1 MHYEETS
8 NMKNLS
14 NILRRSNITPFERV
28 MALVHDDVHRE
39 KTGKGILSESD
50 VYALTKGWYG
60 SASEVTEY
68 NKYINI
74 ARLESSMYM
83 DAQMFLYRAEVSI
96 LRNQRVLDTFLPRA
110 RMINDLTDHPFA
122 KDIPFEESVRFLTQH
137 THLGYEKVLHIY
149 TFHKLPREI
158 QDDLLLLDEEI
169 ASDEKY
175 LRDQVFLYERFG
187 DGDILSKQ
195 NKDLIITNMYSRMYY
210 EGVKKIKNSTA
221 EKDGFLLHPF
231 FAELQIKDLLQKLVD
246 DEHIASD
253 KTDAGT
259 EEGLLSLVEE
269 CARNKNMSI
278 ERLVKEK
285 LSRWLDDGLFVN
297 EYSPLFMSGQFDT
310 WNGDTKKNHAEL
322 FAVWYTELQ
331 KSKQYFQVLFDSK
344 KLEKGVLEKE
354 FLGMTRT
361 TEIITGISLYA
372 CKEDADFVKEYKKQI
387 ESLLPI
393 ANVFLFIKKYA
404 APTKNYR
411 TLREFKKLAQKV
423 SSMFD
428 IDMTEKYTE
437 FINSYQEEVT
447 FLNLSSSRL
456 ADMATGHL
464 YLQESLRYI
473 IDIDEH
479 CFTFDLEEEGDVVNI
494 VQKYSDEFKKLG
506 VKTDTTDTVD

>member
-1 MHYEETS
+1 M
-8 NMKNLS
+8 
-14 NILRRSNITPFERV
+14 
-28 MALVHDDVHRE
+28 
-39 KTGKGILSESD
+39 LSESD
-50 VYALTKGWYG
+50 VYTLTQGWNG
-60 SASEVTEY
+60 DASEIKEY

-83 DAQMFLYRAEVSI
+83 DAQIFLYRAEVSI

-110 RMINDLTDHPFA
+110 RKIGDFTNHPFA
-122 KDIPFEESVRFLTQH
+122 KDIPVEESVRFLTQH
-137 THLGYEKVLHIY
+137 TYLRYEKVLHMY
-149 TFHKLPREI
+149 TFHKLPKEI

-175 LRDQVFLYERFG
+175 LGDQVFLYERFG
-187 DGDILSKQ
+187 DGNTLSKQ
-195 NKDLIITNMYSRMYY
+195 NKDLIITSIYSRMYY

-231 FAELQIKDLLQKLVD
+231 FAELQIKDLFQKVVD

-253 KTDAGT
+253 KTDVGT

-269 CARNKNMSI
+269 CARNKNTSI

-285 LSRWLDDGLFVN
+285 LSQWLDDGLFVN

-310 WNGDTKKNHAEL
+310 WNGDTKMSHKEL
-322 FAVWYTELQ
+322 FMVWHTELQ
-331 KSKQYFQVLFDSK
+331 KSKRYFQDLFESK

-354 FLGMTRT
+354 FLGMTRA
-361 TEIITGISLYA
+361 TEIITGTSLYS
-372 CKEDADFVKEYKKQI
+372 CNEDADFVKEYKKQI

-404 APTKNYR
+404 APTKNYK
-411 TLREFKKLAQKV
+411 TLCEFKKLAQKV

-437 FINSYQEEVT
+437 FIDSYQEEVT
-447 FLNLSSSRL
+447 FLNLSSGRL
-456 ADMATGHL
+456 TDIAIDHL
-464 YLQESLRYI
+464 YLQESLQYI
-473 IDIDEH
+473 IDINER
-479 CFTFDLEEEGDVVNI
+479 CFTFDLEEESDAVSI
-494 VQKYSDEFKKLG
+494 VQKYADEFKKLG
-506 VKTDTTDTVD
+506 T

>member
-1 MHYEETS
+1 MHYEETN
-8 NMKNLS
+8 NMKSLS

-28 MALVHDDVHRE
+28 MALVHNDVHRE

-96 LRNQRVLDTFLPRA
+96 LRNQRVLDTFLLRA
-110 RMINDLTDHPFA
+110 RKIGDLTDHPFA
-122 KDIPFEESVRFLTQH
+122 KDISVEESVRFLTQH
-137 THLGYEKVLHIY
+137 THLRYEKALHIY
-149 TFHKLPREI
+149 TFHKLPKEI
-158 QDDLLLLDEEI
+158 QNDLLLLDEEI

-175 LRDQVFLYERFG
+175 LGDQVFLYERFG
-187 DGDILSKQ
+187 DGITLSKQ
-195 NKDLIITNMYSRMYY
+195 NKDLIIINMYSRMYF

-231 FAELQIKDLLQKLVD
+231 FAGLQIKDLFQKLVD

-253 KTDAGT
+253 KTDTST

-269 CARNKNMSI
+269 CARNKNTSI

-285 LSRWLDDGLFVN
+285 LSQWLDAGLFVN
-297 EYSPLFMSGQFDT
+297 EHTPLFMSERFDT
-310 WNGDTKKNHAEL
+310 WNGDTKKSHKEL
-322 FAVWYTELQ
+322 FMAWYTELQ
-331 KSKQYFQVLFDSK
+331 KSRLYFQDLFDSK
-344 KLEKGVLEKE
+344 KLGKRMTKNE
-354 FLGMTRT
+354 FLGMPRT
-361 TEIITGISLYA
+361 MEIITGTSLYS
-372 CKEDADFVKEYKKQI
+372 CNEDVDFVKEYKKQI

-404 APTKNYR
+404 APTKNYK
-411 TLREFKKLAQKV
+411 TLCEFKKLAQKV

-437 FINSYQEEVT
+437 FIDSYQEEVT

-456 ADMATGHL
+456 ADMATDHL
-464 YLQESLRYI
+464 YLQESQQYI
-473 IDIDEH
+473 VDIDER
-479 CFTFDLEEEGDVVNI
+479 CFTFDLEEESDAI
-494 VQKYSDEFKKLG
+494 SIMQKYADEFKNLG
-506 VKTDTTDTVD
+506 A

>member
-1 MHYEETS
+1 MHYDETS
-8 NMKNLS
+8 NMKSLS

-28 MALVHDDVHRE
+28 MALVHNDVHRE
-39 KTGKGILSESD
+39 KTGKGMLSESD
-50 VYALTKGWYG
+50 VYALTKGWNAR
-60 SASEVTEY
+60 ASEVTEY

-74 ARLESSMYM
+74 AQLESSMYM

-110 RMINDLTDHPFA
+110 RMINDLTGHPFA
-122 KDIPFEESVRFLTQH
+122 KDIPVEEGLRFLMQH
-137 THLGYEKVLHIY
+137 MHLRYEKALHIY
-149 TFHKLPREI
+149 TFHKLPKEI

-175 LRDQVFLYERFG
+175 LGDQVFLYERFG
-187 DGDILSKQ
+187 NGNILSRQ
-195 NKDLIITNMYSRMYY
+195 NKDLIISKIYSRMYY

-231 FAELQIKDLLQKLVD
+231 FAELQIKDLFQKLVND
-246 DEHIASD
+246 AHIAFD
-253 KTDAGT
+253 KTDT
-259 EEGLLSLVEE
+259 EEGLLSLVEGY
-269 CARNKNMSI
+269 ARNKNMSI
-278 ERLVKEK
+278 ERVVKEK
-285 LSRWLDDGLFVN
+285 LSQWLDDGLFVN
-297 EYSPLFMSGQFDT
+297 EHMPLFMSEQFDT
-310 WNGDTKKNHAEL
+310 WNGNTKNSHNEL
-322 FAVWYTELQ
+322 FMVWHTELQ
-331 KSKQYFQVLFDSK
+331 KSRQYFQILFDSK

-372 CKEDADFVKEYKKQI
+372 CNEDADFVKEYKKQI

-411 TLREFKKLAQKV
+411 TLCEFKKLAQKV

-447 FLNLSSSRL
+447 FLNLSSGRL
-456 ADMATGHL
+456 ADMATDHL
-464 YLQESLRYI
+464 YLQESLQYI

-479 CFTFDLEEEGDVVNI
+479 CFTFDLEEESDAVSI
-494 VQKYSDEFKKLG
+494 VQKYADEFKKLG
-506 VKTDTTDTVD
+506 T

>member
-1 MHYEETS
+1 MHYDETS
-8 NMKNLS
+8 NMKSLS

-28 MALVHDDVHRE
+28 MAIVHNDVHRE
-39 KTGKGILSESD
+39 KTGKGMLSESD
-50 VYALTKGWYG
+50 VYALTKGWY
-60 SASEVTEY
+60 ANPSEVTEY

-83 DAQMFLYRAEVSI
+83 DAQVFLYQSEVSL

-122 KDIPFEESVRFLTQH
+122 KDIPVEEGVRFLTQH
-137 THLGYEKVLHIY
+137 THLRYEKALHIY
-149 TFHKLPREI
+149 TFHKLPKEI

-175 LRDQVFLYERFG
+175 LGDQVFLYERFG
-187 DGDILSKQ
+187 DGNTLSKQ
-195 NKDLIITNMYSRMYY
+195 NKDLIITSIYSRMYY

-231 FAELQIKDLLQKLVD
+231 FAELQIKDLFQKLVN

-269 CARNKNMSI
+269 YARNKNTSI
-278 ERLVKEK
+278 ERVVKAK
-285 LSRWLDDGLFVN
+285 LSQWLDDGLFVN
-297 EYSPLFMSGQFDT
+297 KHTPLFMSEQFDT
-310 WNGDTKKNHAEL
+310 WNGDTKKNHTEL
-322 FAVWYTELQ
+322 FAAWYTELQ
-331 KSKQYFQVLFDSK
+331 NSRQYFQDLFNSK
-344 KLEKGVLEKE
+344 NLKKGMSEKE
-354 FLGMTRT
+354 FLGMPRT
-361 TEIITGISLYA
+361 TEIITGTSLYS
-372 CKEDADFVKEYKKQI
+372 CNEDADFVKEYKKQI

-393 ANVFLFIKKYA
+393 ASMFLFIKKYA
-404 APTKNYR
+404 APAKNYR
-411 TLREFKKLAQKV
+411 TLCEFKKLAQKV

-447 FLNLSSSRL
+447 FLNLSSGRL
-456 ADMATGHL
+456 ADMATDHL
-464 YLQESLRYI
+464 YLQESLQYI

-479 CFTFDLEEEGDVVNI
+479 CFTFDLEEESDAVSI
-494 VQKYSDEFKKLG
+494 VQKYADEFKKLG
-506 VKTDTTDTVD
+506 T